1 MTGVSAPASP
11 ASRYNE
17 GPQYSEAQEQPG
29 SAIEEMAKEN
39 YLAISDAPVPGD
51 DIAEKV
57 AEVPSPDLEE
67 IHNSEQ
73 MLSNEKNVTY
83 MQR

>member
-1 MTGVSAPASP
+1 MLLATLLAGSTAFNLPFRQPNHPSIDTATYAASMP
-11 ASRYNE
+11 DLRALE
-17 GPQYSEAQEQPG
+17 VAEA
-29 SAIEEMAKEN
+29 
-39 YLAISDAPVPGD
+39 V
-51 DIAEKV
+51 AEKV

-73 MLSNEKNVTY
+73 MLSYEKNVTY